1 MADIAGASAVAA
13 TAASGIGWWGVPL
26 AIVGGAIRV
35 GTTLLWVS
43 LGETVTEKAGRINLG
58 LEGTLLM
65 GAMTAFAVSLAT
77 GNPWL
82 GIVGAAAVG
91 VCLGGLHGVL
101 CSLARVN
108 DTAMGIALMLAGSG
122 LAFWLGKPLIQ
133 PQAPGLPS
141 IVLGGWTDQAA
152 LKAALSINP
161 LFILGLV
168 AAFAVYWALGHTRTG
183 LRLRVVGDSE
193 NAARAFGLSPA
204 AYRIAAT
211 AFGGA
216 CAGVG
221 GASLSLVYPGAWSEA
236 LSSGQGVMA
245 VALVIFARWD
255 PRRCITAGLLFGGAS
270 AVSPALQALGYSQG
284 YYLLAALP
292 YILVLAMLIGL
303 GKPGPS
309 DGAPGELSLNR

>member
-1 MADIAGASAVAA
+1 MADASAL
-13 TAASGIGWWGVPL
+13 GWWGVPL
-26 AIVGGAIRV
+26 AILGGAVRV
-35 GTTLLWVS
+35 GTPLLWVS

-65 GAMTAFAVSLAT
+65 GAMTAFGVSLAS
-77 GNPWL
+77 GLPWL
-82 GIVGAAAVG
+82 GVLAAACVG
-91 VCLGGLHGVL
+91 LLLGALHGAL
-101 CSLARVN
+101 CSLNRVN

-133 PQAPGLPS
+133 PSAPGLAP
-141 IVLGGWTDQAA
+141 IALGNWSDSAA
-152 LKAALSINP
+152 VKAALGLNP
-161 LFILGLV
+161 LFVVGLLL
-168 AAFAVYWALGHTRTG
+168 AFATWWALGHTRFG

-193 NAARAFGLSPA
+193 NAARAFGLSPT
-204 AYRIAAT
+204 AYRVIAT

-255 PRRCITAGLLFGGAS
+255 PRRCVLAGLLFGGAS
-270 AVSPALQALGYSQG
+270 AISPALQALGYSQG
-284 YYLLAALP
+284 YYLFGALP
-292 YILVLAMLIGL
+292 YALTLALLIGL

-309 DGAPGELSLNR
+309 HGAPGELSLNR

>member
-1 MADIAGASAVAA
+1 MVDANSL
-13 TAASGIGWWGVPL
+13 GWWGVPL

-35 GTTLLWVS
+35 GTPLLWVS

-65 GAMTAFAVSLAT
+65 GAMTAFAVSLAS

-82 GIVGAAAVG
+82 GCIAAAAVG
-91 VCLGGLHGVL
+91 ILLGALHGAL

-133 PQAPGLPS
+133 PSAPGLPALA
-141 IVLGGWTDQAA
+141 LGGWTEQPAV
-152 LKAALSINP
+152 KAALAINP
-161 LFILGLV
+161 LFVLGLV
-168 AAFAVYWALGHTRTG
+168 LAFVTHWALRHTRFG
-183 LRLRVVGDSE
+183 MRLRVVGDSE

-204 AYRIAAT
+204 AYRVAAT

-255 PRRCITAGLLFGGAS
+255 PRRCILAGLLFGGAS
-270 AVSPALQALGYSQG
+270 AISPALQALGYSSG
-284 YYLLAALP
+284 YYLFGALP
-292 YILVLAMLIGL
+292 YALTLALLIGL

>member
-1 MADIAGASAVAA
+1 MEAS
-13 TAASGIGWWGVPL
+13 SLGWWGVPL
-26 AIVGGAIRV
+26 AILGGAIRV
-35 GTTLLWVS
+35 GTPLLWVS
-43 LGETVTEKAGRINLG
+43 LGEAVTEKAGRINLG

-65 GAMTAFAVSLAT
+65 GAMTAYAVAYLS

-82 GIVGAAAVG
+82 GVLAAAAVG
-91 VCLGGLHGVL
+91 VGFGMLHGLL
-101 CSLARVN
+101 CSLNRVN

-133 PQAPGLPS
+133 PSAPDLPA
-141 IVLGGWTDQAA
+141 IPLGSFSEQPAVRAA
-152 LKAALSINP
+152 LDINP
-161 LFILGLV
+161 LFLIGV
-168 AAFAVYWALGHTRTG
+168 ALAFAVHWALGHTRFG

-193 NAARAFGLSPA
+193 NAARAYGLSPS
-204 AYRIAAT
+204 AYRVAAT

-255 PRRCITAGLLFGGAS
+255 PRRCILAGLLFGGAS
-270 AVSPALQALGYSQG
+270 AISPALQALGYSQG
-284 YYLLAALP
+284 YYLFGALP
-292 YILVLAMLIGL
+292 YVLTLALLVGL

-309 DGAPGELSLNR
+309 HGAPGELSLNR

>member
-1 MADIAGASAVAA
+1 MTDASAL
-13 TAASGIGWWGVPL
+13 GWWGVPL
-26 AIVGGAIRV
+26 AILGGAIRV
-35 GTTLLWVS
+35 GTPLLWVS

-77 GNPWL
+77 GSPWL
-82 GIVGAAAVG
+82 GCLAAAGVG
-91 VCLGGLHGVL
+91 VLLGMLHGAL
-101 CSLARVN
+101 CSLNRVN

-133 PQAPGLPS
+133 PSAPGLPA
-141 IVLGGWTDQAA
+141 IALGGWSDVAA
-152 LKAALSINP
+152 VKASLAINP
-161 LFILGLV
+161 LFVLGLV
-168 AAFAVYWALGHTRTG
+168 LAFATHWALGRTRFG

-193 NAARAFGLSPA
+193 NAARAFGLSPT

-255 PRRCITAGLLFGGAS
+255 PRRCILAGLLFGGAS
-270 AVSPALQALGYSQG
+270 AISPALQALGYSQG

-292 YILVLAMLIGL
+292 YVLTLAVLIGL

-309 DGAPGELSLNR
+309 HGAPGELSLNR

>member
-1 MADIAGASAVAA
+1 VGESL
-13 TAASGIGWWGVPL
+13 GWWGVPL
-26 AIVGGAIRV
+26 AILGGAIRV
-35 GTTLLWVS
+35 GTPLLWVS

-65 GAMTAFAVSLAT
+65 GAMTAYAVSLLS
-77 GNPWL
+77 GNPWM
-82 GIVGAAAVG
+82 GVVAAAMVG
-91 VCLGGLHGVL
+91 MLFGVLHGAL

-133 PQAPGLPS
+133 PSAPDLPA
-141 IVLGGWTDQAA
+141 IELGSWSTMPAVQAA
-152 LKAALSINP
+152 LGINP
-161 LFILGLV
+161 LFVIGV
-168 AAFAVYWALGHTRTG
+168 ALAFVVHWAFGHTRVG

-193 NAARAFGLSPA
+193 NAARAFGLSPSG
-204 AYRIAAT
+204 YRIAAT

-255 PRRCITAGLLFGGAS
+255 PRRCILAGLLFGGAS
-270 AVSPALQALGYSQG
+270 AISPALQAMGYSSG
-284 YYLLAALP
+284 YYLFGALP
-292 YILVLAMLIGL
+292 YVLTLALLIGL

>member
-1 MADIAGASAVAA
+1 MGESL
-13 TAASGIGWWGVPL
+13 GWWGVPL
-26 AIVGGAIRV
+26 AILGGAIRV
-35 GTTLLWVS
+35 GTPLLWVS
-43 LGETVTEKAGRINLG
+43 LGETVTEKSGRINLG

-65 GAMTAFAVSLAT
+65 GAMTAYAVSLLT

-82 GIVGAAAVG
+82 GVVAAACVG
-91 VCLGGLHGVL
+91 TVFGMLHGAL
-101 CSLARVN
+101 CSLTRVN

-133 PQAPGLPS
+133 PSAPDLPV
-141 IVLGGWTDQAA
+141 IELGAWSTQPAVQ
-152 LKAALSINP
+152 AALSINP
-161 LFILGLV
+161 LFVIGVLL
-168 AAFAVYWALGHTRTG
+168 AFAVYWAFGHTRVG

-193 NAARAFGLSPA
+193 NAARAFGLSPS
-204 AYRIAAT
+204 AYRVAAT

-255 PRRCITAGLLFGGAS
+255 PRRCILAGLLFGGAS
-270 AVSPALQALGYSQG
+270 AISPALQAMGYSAG
-284 YYLLAALP
+284 YYLFGALP
-292 YILVLAMLIGL
+292 YVLTLALLIGL

>member
-1 MADIAGASAVAA
+1 MAESDLL
-13 TAASGIGWWGVPL
+13 GWWGVPL
-26 AIVGGAIRV
+26 AILGGAIRV
-35 GTTLLWVS
+35 GTPLLWVS

-65 GAMTAFAVSLAT
+65 GAMSAYAVTLAS
-77 GNPWL
+77 GQPWL
-82 GIVGAAAVG
+82 GVFVAAAVG
-91 VCLGGLHGVL
+91 VLLGLLHGAL

-133 PQAPGLPS
+133 PGAPDLPS
-141 IVLGGWTDQAA
+141 LPLGAWSDHQAVRAA
-152 LKAALSINP
+152 LAINP
-161 LFILGLV
+161 LFLLGVLL
-168 AAFAVYWALGHTRTG
+168 AFATAWALGRTRFG

-204 AYRIAAT
+204 GYRIAAT

-216 CAGVG
+216 CAGIG

-255 PRRCITAGLLFGGAS
+255 PRRCVLAGLLFGGAS
-270 AVSPALQALGYSQG
+270 AISPALQALGYTEG
-284 YYLLAALP
+284 YYLFAALP
-292 YILVLAMLIGL
+292 YVLTLALLIGL
-303 GKPGPS
+303 GKPGPG

>member
-1 MADIAGASAVAA
+1 MDA
-13 TAASGIGWWGVPL
+13 TTLGWWGVPL
-26 AIVGGAIRV
+26 AILGGAIRV
-35 GTTLLWVS
+35 GTPLLWVS

-65 GAMTAFAVSLAT
+65 GAMTAYAVALSS

-82 GIVGAAAVG
+82 GIVAAALVG
-91 VCLGGLHGVL
+91 TVFGVLHGAL
-101 CSLARVN
+101 CSLPRVN

-133 PQAPGLPS
+133 PSAPDLQS
-141 IVLGGWTDQAA
+141 IDLGGWSAMPAVQAA
-152 LKAALSINP
+152 LAINP
-161 LFILGLV
+161 LFLV
-168 AAFAVYWALGHTRTG
+168 GVLLAFAVYWAFGHTRVG

-193 NAARAFGLSPA
+193 NAARAFGLSPSG
-204 AYRIAAT
+204 YRIAAT

-255 PRRCITAGLLFGGAS
+255 PRRCVLAGLLFGGAS
-270 AVSPALQALGYSQG
+270 AISPALQAMGYSSG
-284 YYLLAALP
+284 YYLFGALP
-292 YILVLAMLIGL
+292 YVLTLALLIGL

>member
-1 MADIAGASAVAA
+1 VGE
-13 TAASGIGWWGVPL
+13 TLGWWGVPL
-26 AIVGGAIRV
+26 AILGGAIRV
-35 GTTLLWVS
+35 GTPLLWVS

-65 GAMTAFAVSLAT
+65 GAMSAYAVALVS
-77 GNPWL
+77 GNPWWGVL
-82 GIVGAAAVG
+82 VAAAVG
-91 VCLGGLHGVL
+91 IVFGLLHGAL
-101 CSLARVN
+101 CSLNRVN

-133 PQAPGLPS
+133 PSAPDLQAIELGEWSTLPA
-141 IVLGGWTDQAA
+141 VQQALA
-152 LKAALSINP
+152 INP
-161 LFILGLV
+161 LFVIGV
-168 AAFAVYWALGHTRTG
+168 ALAFAVYWAFGHTRVG

-193 NAARAFGLSPA
+193 NAARAFGLSPS
-204 AYRIAAT
+204 AYRIGAT

-255 PRRCITAGLLFGGAS
+255 PRRCILAGLLFGGAS
-270 AVSPALQALGYSQG
+270 AISPALQAMGYTQG
-284 YYLLAALP
+284 YYLFAALP
-292 YILVLAMLIGL
+292 YVLTLALLIGL

-309 DGAPGELSLNR
+309 HGAPGELSLNR

>member
-1 MADIAGASAVAA
+1 MGE
-13 TAASGIGWWGVPL
+13 TLGWWGVPL
-26 AIVGGAIRV
+26 AILGGAIRV
-35 GTTLLWVS
+35 GTPLLWVS

-65 GAMTAFAVSLAT
+65 GAMTAYAVSLAS

-82 GIVGAAAVG
+82 GIVAAAAVG
-91 VCLGGLHGVL
+91 TVFGVLHGAL

-133 PQAPGLPS
+133 PSAPDLPA
-141 IVLGGWTDQAA
+141 IELGTWSTQPAV
-152 LKAALSINP
+152 KAALSINP
-161 LFILGLV
+161 LFVVGVLL
-168 AAFAVYWALGHTRTG
+168 AFAVYWAFGHTRVG

-193 NAARAFGLSPA
+193 NAARAFGLSPSG
-204 AYRIAAT
+204 YRIAAT

-255 PRRCITAGLLFGGAS
+255 PRRCILAGLLFGGAS
-270 AVSPALQALGYSQG
+270 AISPALQAMGYSAG
-284 YYLLAALP
+284 YYLFGALP
-292 YILVLAMLIGL
+292 YVLTLALLIGL

>member
-1 MADIAGASAVAA
+1 MGE
-13 TAASGIGWWGVPL
+13 TLGWWGVPL
-26 AIVGGAIRV
+26 AILGGAIRV
-35 GTTLLWVS
+35 GTPLLWVS
-43 LGETVTEKAGRINLG
+43 LGETVTEKSGRINLG

-65 GAMTAFAVSLAT
+65 GAMTAFAVSLHS
-77 GNPWL
+77 GNPWW
-82 GIVGAAAVG
+82 GIVAAAAVG
-91 VCLGGLHGVL
+91 VLFGLLHGAL
-101 CSLARVN
+101 CSLSRVN

-133 PQAPGLPS
+133 PSAPDLPM
-141 IVLGGWTDQAA
+141 IALGAWSDSPAVR
-152 LKAALSINP
+152 AALSINP
-161 LFILGLV
+161 LFVIGVVL
-168 AAFAVYWALGHTRTG
+168 AFAVHWVLGRTRVG

-193 NAARAFGLSPA
+193 NAARAFGLSPS

-255 PRRCITAGLLFGGAS
+255 PRRCILAGLLFGGAS
-270 AVSPALQALGYSQG
+270 AISPALQAMGYTQG
-284 YYLLAALP
+284 YYLFAALP
-292 YILVLAMLIGL
+292 YVLTLALLIGL

>member
-1 MADIAGASAVAA
+1 
-13 TAASGIGWWGVPL
+13 VPL
-26 AIVGGAIRV
+26 AILGGAIRV
-35 GTTLLWVS
+35 GTPLLWVS

-65 GAMTAFAVSLAT
+65 GAMTAYAVALVS

-82 GIVGAAAVG
+82 GVLAAAAVG
-91 VCLGGLHGVL
+91 IVFGLLHGAL
-101 CSLARVN
+101 CSLTRVN

-133 PQAPGLPS
+133 PSAPDLQS
-141 IVLGGWTDQAA
+141 IDLGGWSAMPAVQQALA
-152 LKAALSINP
+152 INP
-161 LFILGLV
+161 LFVLGV
-168 AAFAVYWALGHTRTG
+168 ALAFAVHWAFGHTRVG

-193 NAARAFGLSPA
+193 NAARAFGLSPSG
-204 AYRIAAT
+204 YRIAAT

-245 VALVIFARWD
+245 VALVIVARWD
-255 PRRCITAGLLFGGAS
+255 PRRCILAGLLFGGAS
-270 AVSPALQALGYSQG
+270 AISPALQAMGYTQG
-284 YYLLAALP
+284 YYLFAALP
-292 YILVLAMLIGL
+292 YVLTLALLIGL

-309 DGAPGELSLNR
+309 HGAPGELSLNR

>member
-1 MADIAGASAVAA
+1 MVDGNAL
-13 TAASGIGWWGVPL
+13 GWWGVPL

-35 GTTLLWVS
+35 GTPLLWVS

-58 LEGTLLM
+58 LEGTLLL
-65 GAMTAFAVSLAT
+65 GAMAAFATSLAS

-82 GIVGAAAVG
+82 GILAAAAVG
-91 VCLGGLHGVL
+91 VLMGMLHGAL
-101 CSLARVN
+101 CSLNRVN

-133 PQAPGLPS
+133 PTAPGLPA
-141 IVLGGWTDQAA
+141 IMLGGWTDQPAV
-152 LKAALSINP
+152 KAALSINP
-161 LFILGLV
+161 LFVLGLV
-168 AAFAVYWALGHTRTG
+168 LAFVVHWALGRTRFG

-193 NAARAFGLSPA
+193 NAARAFGLSPT

-221 GASLSLVYPGAWSEA
+221 GSSLSLVYPGAWSEA

-255 PRRCITAGLLFGGAS
+255 PRRCILAGLLFGGAS
-270 AVSPALQALGYSQG
+270 AISPALQAMGYSAG
-284 YYLLAALP
+284 YYLFGALP
-292 YILVLAMLIGL
+292 YVLTLAVLIGL

-309 DGAPGELSLNR
+309 HGAPGELSLNR

>member
-1 MADIAGASAVAA
+1 MD
-13 TAASGIGWWGVPL
+13 TTTLGWWGVPL
-26 AIVGGAIRV
+26 AILGGAIRV
-35 GTTLLWVS
+35 GTPLLWVS

-65 GAMTAFAVSLAT
+65 GAMTAYAVSLFT

-82 GIVGAAAVG
+82 GIVAAAGVG
-91 VCLGGLHGVL
+91 VVFGVLHGAL
-101 CSLARVN
+101 CSLTRVN

-133 PQAPGLPS
+133 PSAPDLPA
-141 IVLGGWTDQAA
+141 IALGGWSTLPAVQAA
-152 LKAALSINP
+152 LGINP
-161 LFILGLV
+161 LFVIGVVL
-168 AAFAVYWALGHTRTG
+168 AFAVQWAFGHTRVG

-193 NAARAFGLSPA
+193 NAARAYGLSPSG
-204 AYRIAAT
+204 YRIAAT

-255 PRRCITAGLLFGGAS
+255 PRRCILAGLLFGGAS
-270 AVSPALQALGYSQG
+270 AISPALQAMGYSAG
-284 YYLLAALP
+284 YYLFGALP
-292 YILVLAMLIGL
+292 YVLTLALLIGL

-309 DGAPGELSLNR
+309 DGAPGELVA

>member
-1 MADIAGASAVAA
+1 MDAA
-13 TAASGIGWWGVPL
+13 TLGWWGVPL
-26 AIVGGAIRV
+26 AILGGAIRV
-35 GTTLLWVS
+35 GTPLLWVS
-43 LGETVTEKAGRINLG
+43 LGETVTEKAGRVNLG

-65 GAMTAFAVSLAT
+65 GAMVAYGTAYVS
-77 GNPWL
+77 GNAWL
-82 GIVGAAAVG
+82 GVLAAAGVGAM
-91 VCLGGLHGVL
+91 LGLLHGFL
-101 CSLARVN
+101 CSLPRVN

-133 PQAPGLPS
+133 PSAPDLGA
-141 IVLGGWTDQAA
+141 IELGGFTDQPAVQAA
-152 LKAALSINP
+152 LAISP
-161 LFILGLV
+161 LFVLGVGL
-168 AAFAVYWALGHTRTG
+168 AFAVHVALGRTRFG

-193 NAARAFGLSPA
+193 AAARAFGLQPVL
-204 AYRIAAT
+204 YRVAAT

-255 PRRCITAGLLFGGAS
+255 PRRCIWAALLFGGAS
-270 AVSPALQALGYSQG
+270 AISPALQALGYTEG
-284 YYLLAALP
+284 YYLFAALP
-292 YILVLAMLIGL
+292 YVLTLALLVGL
-303 GKPGPS
+303 GKPGPR

>member
-1 MADIAGASAVAA
+1 MDTS
-13 TAASGIGWWGVPL
+13 TLGWWGVPL
-26 AIVGGAIRV
+26 AILGGAIRV
-35 GTTLLWVS
+35 GTPLLWVS
-43 LGETVTEKAGRINLG
+43 LGEAVTEKAGRINLG

-65 GAMTAFAVSLAT
+65 GAMTAYAVAHAS

-82 GIVGAAAVG
+82 AVAAAAAVG
-91 VCLGGLHGVL
+91 VVFGMLHGLL
-101 CSLARVN
+101 CSLDRVN

-133 PQAPGLPS
+133 PSAPDLPS
-141 IVLGGWTDQAA
+141 IALGSFTEQPAVRAA
-152 LKAALSINP
+152 LDINP
-161 LFILGLV
+161 LFLIGVVL
-168 AAFAVYWALGHTRTG
+168 AFGVHWALGHTRLG

-193 NAARAFGLSPA
+193 PAARAFGLSPS
-204 AYRIAAT
+204 AYRVAAT

-255 PRRCITAGLLFGGAS
+255 PRRCILAGLLFGGAS
-270 AVSPALQALGYSQG
+270 AISPALQALGYSQG
-284 YYLLAALP
+284 YYLFGALP
-292 YILVLAMLIGL
+292 YVLTLALLIGL

-309 DGAPGELSLNR
+309 HGAPGELSLNR

>member
-1 MADIAGASAVAA
+1 MDAS
-13 TAASGIGWWGVPL
+13 SLGWWGVPL
-26 AIVGGAIRV
+26 AILGGAIRV
-35 GTTLLWVS
+35 GTPLLWVS

-65 GAMTAFAVSLAT
+65 GAMTAYAVALSS

-82 GIVGAAAVG
+82 GVLAAACVG
-91 VCLGGLHGVL
+91 TVFGLLHGAL
-101 CSLARVN
+101 CSLTRVN

-133 PQAPGLPS
+133 PSAPDLQS
-141 IVLGGWTDQAA
+141 IDLGAWSTMPAVQAA
-152 LKAALSINP
+152 LAINP
-161 LFILGLV
+161 LFVVGVLL
-168 AAFAVYWALGHTRTG
+168 AFAVHWAFGHTRVG

-193 NAARAFGLSPA
+193 NAARAFGLSPS
-204 AYRIAAT
+204 AYRVAAT
-211 AFGGA
+211 SFGGA

-255 PRRCITAGLLFGGAS
+255 PRRCILAGLLFGGAS
-270 AVSPALQALGYSQG
+270 AISPALQAMGYTQG
-284 YYLLAALP
+284 YYLFAALP
-292 YILVLAMLIGL
+292 YVLTLALLIGL

>member
-1 MADIAGASAVAA
+1 MDASDL
-13 TAASGIGWWGVPL
+13 GWWGVPL
-26 AIVGGAIRV
+26 AILGGAIRV
-35 GTTLLWVS
+35 GTPLLWVS

-65 GAMTAFAVSLAT
+65 GAMSAYAVALAT
-77 GNPWL
+77 GNPWWGVL
-82 GIVGAAAVG
+82 AAAGVG
-91 VCLGGLHGVL
+91 LLLGALHGGL

-122 LAFWLGKPLIQ
+122 LAFWFGKPLIQ
-133 PQAPGLPS
+133 PGAPDLPA
-141 IVLGGWTDQAA
+141 IALGGFTAQPAVQ
-152 LKAALSINP
+152 AALSINP
-161 LFILGLV
+161 LFVLGVLL
-168 AAFAVYWALGHTRTG
+168 AFGVHWALGHTRFG
-183 LRLRVVGDSE
+183 LRLRVVGDSD
-193 NAARAFGLSPA
+193 NAARAFGLLPSV
-204 AYRIAAT
+204 YRVAAT

-255 PRRCITAGLLFGGAS
+255 PRRCILAGLLFGGAS
-270 AVSPALQALGYSQG
+270 AISPALQALGYSQG
-284 YYLLAALP
+284 YYLFGALP
-292 YILVLAMLIGL
+292 YVLTLALLIGL

-309 DGAPGELSLNR
+309 QGAPGELSLNR

>member
-1 MADIAGASAVAA
+1 MD
-13 TAASGIGWWGVPL
+13 TLGWWGVPL
-26 AIVGGAIRV
+26 AILGGAVRV
-35 GTTLLWVS
+35 GTPLLWVS

-65 GAMTAFAVSLAT
+65 GAMSAYAVALST

-82 GIVGAAAVG
+82 GVLAAAAVG
-91 VCLGGLHGVL
+91 VVFGLLHGAL

-133 PQAPGLPS
+133 PSAPDLQS
-141 IVLGGWTDQAA
+141 LDLGGWSAQPAVQAA
-152 LKAALSINP
+152 LAINP
-161 LFILGLV
+161 LFVVGV
-168 AAFAVYWALGHTRTG
+168 ALAFAVYWAFGHTRVG

-193 NAARAFGLSPA
+193 NAARAFGLSPSG
-204 AYRIAAT
+204 YRIAAT

-255 PRRCITAGLLFGGAS
+255 PRRCILAGLLFGGAS
-270 AVSPALQALGYSQG
+270 AISPALQAMGYTQG
-284 YYLLAALP
+284 YYLFAALP
-292 YILVLAMLIGL
+292 YVLTLALLIGL

>member
-1 MADIAGASAVAA
+1 MD
-13 TAASGIGWWGVPL
+13 TLGWWGVPL
-26 AIVGGAIRV
+26 AILGGAIRV
-35 GTTLLWVS
+35 GTPLLWVS

-65 GAMTAFAVSLAT
+65 GAMTAYAVALVS
-77 GNPWL
+77 GNPWYGVL
-82 GIVGAAAVG
+82 AAAAVG
-91 VCLGGLHGVL
+91 IVFGLLHGAL
-101 CSLARVN
+101 CSLPRVN

-133 PQAPGLPS
+133 PSAPDLQA
-141 IVLGGWTDQAA
+141 IDLGGWSAMPAVQQALA
-152 LKAALSINP
+152 INP
-161 LFILGLV
+161 LFVIGVLL
-168 AAFAVYWALGHTRTG
+168 AFAVYWAFGHTRVG

-193 NAARAFGLSPA
+193 NAARAFGLSPSG
-204 AYRIAAT
+204 YRVVAT

-255 PRRCITAGLLFGGAS
+255 PRRCILAGLLFGGAS
-270 AVSPALQALGYSQG
+270 AISPALQAMGYTQG
-284 YYLLAALP
+284 YYLFAALP
-292 YILVLAMLIGL
+292 YVLTLALLIGL

>member
-1 MADIAGASAVAA
+1 MNDL
-13 TAASGIGWWGVPL
+13 GWWGVPL
-26 AIVGGAIRV
+26 AILGGAIRV
-35 GTTLLWVS
+35 GTPLLWVS

-65 GAMTAFAVSLAT
+65 GAMTAYAVSLST

-82 GIVGAAAVG
+82 GIPAAAVVG
-91 VCLGGLHGVL
+91 IVFGLLHGAL

-133 PQAPGLPS
+133 PSAPDLPALD
-141 IVLGGWTDQAA
+141 LGAWSSQPAV
-152 LKAALSINP
+152 KAALAINP
-161 LFILGLV
+161 LFVIGVLL
-168 AAFAVYWALGHTRTG
+168 AFAVYWAFGHTRVG

-193 NAARAFGLSPA
+193 NAARAFGLSPSG
-204 AYRIAAT
+204 YRIAAT

-255 PRRCITAGLLFGGAS
+255 PRRCILAGLLFGGAS
-270 AVSPALQALGYSQG
+270 AISPALQAMGYTQG
-284 YYLLAALP
+284 YYLFAALP
-292 YILVLAMLIGL
+292 YVLTLALLIGL

-309 DGAPGELSLNR
+309 HGAPGELSLNR

>member
-1 MADIAGASAVAA
+1 MGE
-13 TAASGIGWWGVPL
+13 TLGWWGVPL
-26 AIVGGAIRV
+26 AILGGAIRV
-35 GTTLLWVS
+35 GTPLLWVS

-65 GAMTAFAVSLAT
+65 GAMTAYAVALTT

-82 GIVGAAAVG
+82 GIVSAAVVGMLFG
-91 VCLGGLHGVL
+91 VLHGAL
-101 CSLARVN
+101 CSLTRVN

-133 PQAPGLPS
+133 PSAPDLPA
-141 IVLGGWTDQAA
+141 IELGRWSAMPAVQ
-152 LKAALSINP
+152 AALSINP
-161 LFILGLV
+161 LFVVGSVL
-168 AAFAVYWALGHTRTG
+168 AFAVYWAFGHTRVG

-193 NAARAFGLSPA
+193 NAARAFGLSPSG
-204 AYRIAAT
+204 YRIAAT

-255 PRRCITAGLLFGGAS
+255 PRRCILAGLLFGGAS
-270 AVSPALQALGYSQG
+270 AISPALQAMGYSSG
-284 YYLLAALP
+284 YYLFGALP
-292 YILVLAMLIGL
+292 YVLTLALLIGL

>member
-1 MADIAGASAVAA
+1 MDAS
-13 TAASGIGWWGVPL
+13 SLGWWGVPL
-26 AIVGGAIRV
+26 AILGGAIRV
-35 GTTLLWVS
+35 GTPLLWVS
-43 LGETVTEKAGRINLG
+43 LGEAVTEKAGRINLG

-65 GAMTAFAVSLAT
+65 GAMTAYAVAWLS

-82 GIVGAAAVG
+82 AVLAAAAVG
-91 VCLGGLHGVL
+91 VGFGLLHGLL
-101 CSLARVN
+101 CSLNRVN

-133 PQAPGLPS
+133 PSAPDLPA
-141 IVLGGWTDQAA
+141 IPLGSFTAQPAVRAA
-152 LKAALSINP
+152 LDINP
-161 LFILGLV
+161 LFVIGVVL
-168 AAFAVYWALGHTRTG
+168 AFAVHWALGHTRFG

-193 NAARAFGLSPA
+193 NAARAFGLSPS
-204 AYRIAAT
+204 AYRVAAT

-255 PRRCITAGLLFGGAS
+255 PRRCILAGLLFGGAS
-270 AVSPALQALGYSQG
+270 AISPALQAMGYTQG
-284 YYLLAALP
+284 YYLFAALP
-292 YILVLAMLIGL
+292 YVLTLALLIGL

>member
-1 MADIAGASAVAA
+1 MNEL
-13 TAASGIGWWGVPL
+13 GWWGVPL
-26 AIVGGAIRV
+26 AILGGAIRV
-35 GTTLLWVS
+35 GTPLLWVS

-65 GAMTAFAVSLAT
+65 GAMTAYAVALVS

-82 GIVGAAAVG
+82 GVLAAAVVG
-91 VCLGGLHGVL
+91 IVFGLLHGAL
-101 CSLARVN
+101 CSLTRVN

-133 PQAPGLPS
+133 PSAPDLKSIELGAWSSMPAVEQAL
-141 IVLGGWTDQAA
+141 T
-152 LKAALSINP
+152 INP
-161 LFILGLV
+161 LFVVGVLL
-168 AAFAVYWALGHTRTG
+168 AFAVYWALGHTRVG

-193 NAARAFGLSPA
+193 NAARAFGLSPSG
-204 AYRIAAT
+204 YRIAAT

-255 PRRCITAGLLFGGAS
+255 PRRCILAGLLFGGAS
-270 AVSPALQALGYSQG
+270 AISPALQAMGYTQG
-284 YYLLAALP
+284 YYLFAALP
-292 YILVLAMLIGL
+292 YVLTLALLIGL

-309 DGAPGELSLNR
+309 HGAPGELSLNR

>member
-1 MADIAGASAVAA
+1 METS
-13 TAASGIGWWGVPL
+13 SLGWWGVPL
-26 AIVGGAIRV
+26 AILGGAIRV
-35 GTTLLWVS
+35 GTPLLWVS
-43 LGETVTEKAGRINLG
+43 LGEAVTEKAGRINLG

-65 GAMTAFAVSLAT
+65 GAMTAYAVAYLS

-82 GIVGAAAVG
+82 GVLAAAAVG
-91 VCLGGLHGVL
+91 VGFGMLHGLL
-101 CSLARVN
+101 CSLNRVN

-133 PQAPGLPS
+133 PSAPDLPA
-141 IVLGGWTDQAA
+141 IPLGSFSEQPAVRAA
-152 LKAALSINP
+152 LDINP
-161 LFILGLV
+161 LFLIGV
-168 AAFAVYWALGHTRTG
+168 ALAFAVHWALGHTRFG

-193 NAARAFGLSPA
+193 NAARAYGLSPS
-204 AYRIAAT
+204 AYRVAAT

-255 PRRCITAGLLFGGAS
+255 PRRCILAGLLFGGAS
-270 AVSPALQALGYSQG
+270 AISPALQALGYSQG
-284 YYLLAALP
+284 YYLFGALP
-292 YILVLAMLIGL
+292 YVLTLALLVGL

-309 DGAPGELSLNR
+309 TARPGNCR

>member
-1 MADIAGASAVAA
+1 MMDVSDL
-13 TAASGIGWWGVPL
+13 GWWGVPL
-26 AIVGGAIRV
+26 AILGGAIRV
-35 GTTLLWVS
+35 GTPLLWVS

-65 GAMTAFAVSLAT
+65 GAMSAYAVALLS

-82 GIVGAAAVG
+82 GVLAAAAVG
-91 VCLGGLHGVL
+91 IVFGLLHGAL
-101 CSLARVN
+101 CSLSRVN

-133 PQAPGLPS
+133 PSAPDLRS
-141 IVLGGWTDQAA
+141 IDLGGWSSLPAVQQALA
-152 LKAALSINP
+152 INP
-161 LFILGLV
+161 LFILGV
-168 AAFAVYWALGHTRTG
+168 ALAFAVYWALGHTRVG

-193 NAARAFGLSPA
+193 NAARAFGLSPSG
-204 AYRIAAT
+204 YRIAAT

-255 PRRCITAGLLFGGAS
+255 PRRCILAGLLFGGAS
-270 AVSPALQALGYSQG
+270 AISPALQAMGYTQG
-284 YYLLAALP
+284 YYLFAALP
-292 YILVLAMLIGL
+292 YVLTLALLIGL

-309 DGAPGELSLNR
+309 HGAPGELSLNR

>member
-1 MADIAGASAVAA
+1 MADAS
-13 TAASGIGWWGVPL
+13 TLGWWGVPL
-26 AIVGGAIRV
+26 AIAGGAIRV
-35 GTTLLWVS
+35 GTPLLWVS

-65 GAMTAFAVSLAT
+65 GAMTAFGVSLAT
-77 GNPWL
+77 GLPWMGVL
-82 GIVGAAAVG
+82 AAAAVG
-91 VCLGGLHGVL
+91 VLLGALHGAL

-133 PQAPGLPS
+133 PSAPGLPA
-141 IVLGGWTDQAA
+141 IPLGAWSDTPAVQAA
-152 LKAALSINP
+152 LAINP
-161 LFILGLV
+161 LFAVGLGL
-168 AAFAVYWALGHTRTG
+168 AFLTWWALGHTRFG

-193 NAARAFGLSPA
+193 NAARAFGLSPS
-204 AYRIAAT
+204 AYRVIAT

-255 PRRCITAGLLFGGAS
+255 PRRCVLAGLLFGGAS
-270 AVSPALQALGYSQG
+270 AISPALQALGYSQG

-292 YILVLAMLIGL
+292 YVLTLALLIGL

-309 DGAPGELSLNR
+309 HGAPGELSLNR

>member
-1 MADIAGASAVAA
+1 MNDL
-13 TAASGIGWWGVPL
+13 GWWGVPL
-26 AIVGGAIRV
+26 AILGGAIRV
-35 GTTLLWVS
+35 GTPLLWVS

-65 GAMTAFAVSLAT
+65 GAMTAYAVSLST

-82 GIVGAAAVG
+82 GIPAAAVVG
-91 VCLGGLHGVL
+91 IVFGLLHGAL

-133 PQAPGLPS
+133 PSAPDLPALD
-141 IVLGGWTDQAA
+141 LGAWSSPPAV
-152 LKAALSINP
+152 KAALAINP
-161 LFILGLV
+161 LFVIGVLL
-168 AAFAVYWALGHTRTG
+168 AFAVYWAFGHTRVG

-193 NAARAFGLSPA
+193 NAARAFGLSPSG
-204 AYRIAAT
+204 YRIAAT

-255 PRRCITAGLLFGGAS
+255 PRRCILAGLLFGGAS
-270 AVSPALQALGYSQG
+270 AISPALQAMGYTQG
-284 YYLLAALP
+284 YYLFAALP
-292 YILVLAMLIGL
+292 YVLTLALLIGL

-309 DGAPGELSLNR
+309 HGAPGELSLNR

>member
-1 MADIAGASAVAA
+1 MADASAL
-13 TAASGIGWWGVPL
+13 GWWGVPL
-26 AIVGGAIRV
+26 AIAGGAIRV
-35 GTTLLWVS
+35 GTPLLWVS

-65 GAMTAFAVSLAT
+65 GAMTAFAVSLAS

-82 GIVGAAAVG
+82 GCLAAAAVG
-91 VCLGGLHGVL
+91 IVLGALHGAL
-101 CSLARVN
+101 CSLNRVN

-133 PQAPGLPS
+133 PSAPGLS
-141 IVLGGWTDQAA
+141 AIALGGWSDVAAVQAA
-152 LKAALSINP
+152 LAINP
-161 LFILGLV
+161 LFAIGLV
-168 AAFAVYWALGHTRTG
+168 LAFVTYWALRHTRFG

-193 NAARAFGLSPA
+193 NAARAFGLSPS

-255 PRRCITAGLLFGGAS
+255 PRRCILAGLLFGGAS
-270 AVSPALQALGYSQG
+270 AISPALQALGYSAG
-284 YYLLAALP
+284 YYLFGALP
-292 YILVLAMLIGL
+292 YVLTLALLIGL

-309 DGAPGELSLNR
+309 HGAPGELSLNR

>member
-1 MADIAGASAVAA
+1 MEAS
-13 TAASGIGWWGVPL
+13 SLGWWGVPL
-26 AIVGGAIRV
+26 AILGGAIRV
-35 GTTLLWVS
+35 GTPLLWVS
-43 LGETVTEKAGRINLG
+43 LGEAVTEKSGRINLG

-65 GAMTAFAVSLAT
+65 GAMTAYAVAWLS

-82 GIVGAAAVG
+82 AVLAAAAVG
-91 VCLGGLHGVL
+91 VLFGLLHGLL
-101 CSLARVN
+101 CSLNRVN

-133 PQAPGLPS
+133 PSAPDLPS
-141 IVLGGWTDQAA
+141 IPLGAFTEQPAVRAA
-152 LKAALSINP
+152 LDINP
-161 LFILGLV
+161 LFVIGVVL
-168 AAFAVYWALGHTRTG
+168 AFAVHWALGHTRFG

-193 NAARAFGLSPA
+193 NAARAFGLSPT
-204 AYRIAAT
+204 AYRVAAT

-255 PRRCITAGLLFGGAS
+255 PRRCILAGLLFGGAS
-270 AVSPALQALGYSQG
+270 AISPALQALGYSQG
-284 YYLLAALP
+284 YYLFGALP
-292 YILVLAMLIGL
+292 YVLTLALLIGL

-309 DGAPGELSLNR
+309 HGAPGELSLNR

>member
-1 MADIAGASAVAA
+1 MDTS
-13 TAASGIGWWGVPL
+13 TLGWWGVPL
-26 AIVGGAIRV
+26 AILGGAIRV
-35 GTTLLWVS
+35 GTPLLWVS
-43 LGETVTEKAGRINLG
+43 LGEAVTEKAGRINLG

-65 GAMTAFAVSLAT
+65 GAMTAYAVAHAS

-82 GIVGAAAVG
+82 AVAAAAAVG
-91 VCLGGLHGVL
+91 VVFGMLHGLL
-101 CSLARVN
+101 CSLDRVN

-133 PQAPGLPS
+133 PSAPDLPS
-141 IVLGGWTDQAA
+141 IALGSFTDQPAVRAA
-152 LKAALSINP
+152 LDINP
-161 LFILGLV
+161 LFLIGVVL
-168 AAFAVYWALGHTRTG
+168 AFAVHWALGHTRLG

-193 NAARAFGLSPA
+193 PAARAFGLSPS
-204 AYRIAAT
+204 AYRVAAT

-255 PRRCITAGLLFGGAS
+255 PRRCILAGLLFGGAS
-270 AVSPALQALGYSQG
+270 AISPALQALGYSQG
-284 YYLLAALP
+284 YYLFGALP
-292 YILVLAMLIGL
+292 YVLTLALLIGL

>member
-1 MADIAGASAVAA
+1 MEAS
-13 TAASGIGWWGVPL
+13 SLGWWGVPL
-26 AIVGGAIRV
+26 AILGGAIRV
-35 GTTLLWVS
+35 GTPLLWVS
-43 LGETVTEKAGRINLG
+43 LGETVTEKSGRINLG

-65 GAMTAFAVSLAT
+65 GAMAAYAVALVS

-82 GIVGAAAVG
+82 AVLGAAAVG
-91 VCLGGLHGVL
+91 VLFGLVHGLL
-101 CSLARVN
+101 CSLNRVN

-133 PQAPGLPS
+133 PSAPDLPS
-141 IVLGGWTDQAA
+141 IPLGAFTDQPAVRAA
-152 LKAALSINP
+152 LEINP
-161 LFILGLV
+161 LFAIGVLL
-168 AAFAVYWALGHTRTG
+168 AFAVHWALGHTRFG

-193 NAARAFGLSPA
+193 NAARALGLSPS
-204 AYRIAAT
+204 AYRVAAT

-255 PRRCITAGLLFGGAS
+255 PRRCILAGLLFGGAS
-270 AVSPALQALGYSQG
+270 AISPALQALGYSQG
-284 YYLLAALP
+284 YYLFGALP
-292 YILVLAMLIGL
+292 YVLTLALLIGL

-309 DGAPGELSLNR
+309 HGAPGELSLNR

>member
-1 MADIAGASAVAA
+1 MD
-13 TAASGIGWWGVPL
+13 TMTLGWWGVPL
-26 AIVGGAIRV
+26 AILGGAIRV
-35 GTTLLWVS
+35 GTPLLWVS

-65 GAMTAFAVSLAT
+65 GAMSAYAVALLS

-82 GIVGAAAVG
+82 GVLAAAAVG
-91 VCLGGLHGVL
+91 IVFGLLHGAL
-101 CSLARVN
+101 CSLSRVN

-133 PQAPGLPS
+133 PSAPDLRS
-141 IVLGGWTDQAA
+141 IDLGGWSSLPAVQQALA
-152 LKAALSINP
+152 INP
-161 LFILGLV
+161 LFILGV
-168 AAFAVYWALGHTRTG
+168 ALAFAVYWALGHTRVG

-193 NAARAFGLSPA
+193 NAARAFGLSPSG
-204 AYRIAAT
+204 YRIAAT

-255 PRRCITAGLLFGGAS
+255 PRRCILAGLLFGGAS
-270 AVSPALQALGYSQG
+270 AISPALQAMGYTQG
-284 YYLLAALP
+284 YYLFAALP
-292 YILVLAMLIGL
+292 YVLTLALLIGL

-309 DGAPGELSLNR
+309 HGAPGELSLNR

>member
-1 MADIAGASAVAA
+1 MDA
-13 TAASGIGWWGVPL
+13 TTLGWWGVPL
-26 AIVGGAIRV
+26 AILGGAIRV
-35 GTTLLWVS
+35 GTPLLWVS

-65 GAMTAFAVSLAT
+65 GAMTAYAVSLST

-82 GIVGAAAVG
+82 GIPAAAVVG
-91 VCLGGLHGVL
+91 IVFGLLHGAL

-133 PQAPGLPS
+133 PSAPDLKSIELGAWSSMPAVEQAL
-141 IVLGGWTDQAA
+141 T
-152 LKAALSINP
+152 INP
-161 LFILGLV
+161 LFVVGVLL
-168 AAFAVYWALGHTRTG
+168 AFAVYWALGHTRVG

-193 NAARAFGLSPA
+193 NAARAFGLSPSG
-204 AYRIAAT
+204 YRIAAT

-255 PRRCITAGLLFGGAS
+255 PRRCILAGLLFGGAS
-270 AVSPALQALGYSQG
+270 AISPALQAMGYTQG
-284 YYLLAALP
+284 YYLFAALP
-292 YILVLAMLIGL
+292 YVLTLALLIGL

-309 DGAPGELSLNR
+309 HGAPGELSLNR

>member
-1 MADIAGASAVAA
+1 MDTS
-13 TAASGIGWWGVPL
+13 TLGWWGVPL
-26 AIVGGAIRV
+26 AILGGAIRV
-35 GTTLLWVS
+35 GTPLLWVS
-43 LGETVTEKAGRINLG
+43 LGEAVTEKAGRINLG

-65 GAMTAFAVSLAT
+65 GAMTAYAVAHAS

-82 GIVGAAAVG
+82 AVAAAAAVG
-91 VCLGGLHGVL
+91 VVFGMLHGLL
-101 CSLARVN
+101 CSLDRVN

-133 PQAPGLPS
+133 PSAPDLPS
-141 IVLGGWTDQAA
+141 IALGSFTDQPAVRAA
-152 LKAALSINP
+152 LDINP
-161 LFILGLV
+161 LFLIGVVL
-168 AAFAVYWALGHTRTG
+168 AFAVHWALGHTRLG

-193 NAARAFGLSPA
+193 PAARAFGLSPS
-204 AYRIAAT
+204 AYRVAAT

-255 PRRCITAGLLFGGAS
+255 PRRCILAGLLFGGAG
-270 AVSPALQALGYSQG
+270 AISPALQALGYSQG
-284 YYLLAALP
+284 YYLFGALP
-292 YILVLAMLIGL
+292 YVLTLALLIGL

-309 DGAPGELSLNR
+309 HGAPGELSLNR

>member
-1 MADIAGASAVAA
+1 MGEL
-13 TAASGIGWWGVPL
+13 GWWGVPL
-26 AIVGGAIRV
+26 AILGGAIRV
-35 GTTLLWVS
+35 GTPLLWVS

-65 GAMTAFAVSLAT
+65 GAMSAYAVALTT

-82 GIVGAAAVG
+82 GVLAAAAVG
-91 VCLGGLHGVL
+91 IVFGLLHGAL

-133 PQAPGLPS
+133 PSAPDLKSIELGAWSSMPAVEQAL
-141 IVLGGWTDQAA
+141 T
-152 LKAALSINP
+152 INP
-161 LFILGLV
+161 LFVVGVLL
-168 AAFAVYWALGHTRTG
+168 AFAVYWALGHTRVG

-193 NAARAFGLSPA
+193 NAARAFGLSPSG
-204 AYRIAAT
+204 YRIAAT

-255 PRRCITAGLLFGGAS
+255 PRRCILAGLLFGGAS
-270 AVSPALQALGYSQG
+270 AISPALQAMGYTQG
-284 YYLLAALP
+284 YYLFAALP
-292 YILVLAMLIGL
+292 YVLTLALLIGL

-309 DGAPGELSLNR
+309 HGAPGELSLNR